1 MFVIK
6 SIGLLIVFIMCSYIG
21 ITYSKKFS
29 NRVRDLEEIKNALY
43 IFKAKIKYTYKPLSE
58 IFCEI
63 SDEVNLN
70 IAKIFKTTNKYLNN
84 YIASEAWKKA
94 VNECCND
101 VYFNKEDLQAI
112 CNLSKILGN
121 SDLDGQINNI
131 ELTCSLIDIQLE
143 KARKEEQ
150 KNTKLFK
157 TLGAGIGLAIVIVLI

>member
-1 MFVIK
+1 
-6 SIGLLIVFIMCSYIG
+6 MCSYIG

-121 SDLDGQINNI
+121 SDLDGQI
-131 ELTCSLIDIQLE
+131 
-143 KARKEEQ
+143 K
-150 KNTKLFK
+150 
-157 TLGAGIGLAIVIVLI
+157 